1 MYKSNVVPTPHYI
14 HSPSNL
20 SIFSNFYQISSSS
33 SSFRN
38 QNQIC
43 LSQLAMGVAVLNPQD
58 CLKHP
63 FSHMKHPR
71 NPSACPNRQKKPV
84 SNNRTRRS
92 PPRNQASRSPPPP
105 PPVAPPLPTP
115 HVKKSLNNTDVV
127 CQVRIL
133 KRGEEIPKNTS
144 DLVVEKID
152 LGTTSQ
158 IGPDPGMIPK
168 QIRLFN
174 RKSKSAP
181 FYAGPVT
188 MTSPPPS
195 DVPLP
200 AFFTKKSVS
209 LFQATEAT
217 NDLIRML
224 RLDIA

>member
-1 MYKSNVVPTPHYI
+1 MRH
-14 HSPSNL
+14 
-20 SIFSNFYQISSSS
+20 
-33 SSFRN
+33 
-38 QNQIC
+38 
-43 LSQLAMGVAVLNPQD
+43 
-58 CLKHP
+58 
-63 FSHMKHPR
+63 HPR

-92 PPRNQASRSPPPP
+92 PPRNQSTRSPS
-105 PPVAPPLPTP
+105 PPVAPPLPPPRAAVSAFVPKGT
-115 HVKKSLNNTDVV
+115 VKKSPKNTVAV
-127 CQVRIL
+127 GQVRIL
-133 KRGEEIPKNTS
+133 KRGEEIPKKTS
-144 DLVVEKID
+144 DLVVVKPDLVVVKPDLVVEKSD
-152 LGTTSQ
+152 LGSTRR
-158 IGPDPGMIPK
+158 IGPDPGLIPS
-168 QIRLFN
+168 QIRLSG

-209 LFQATEAT
+209 LFQAADAT